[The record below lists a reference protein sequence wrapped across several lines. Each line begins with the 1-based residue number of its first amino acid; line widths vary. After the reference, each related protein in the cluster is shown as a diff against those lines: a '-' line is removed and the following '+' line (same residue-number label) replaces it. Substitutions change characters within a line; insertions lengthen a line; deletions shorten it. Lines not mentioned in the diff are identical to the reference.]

1 MTPYGFGPGFSR
13 GLFRVFGTSRVWV
26 PLKSINGDIL
36 WPFLMS
42 FEVLSHLD
50 FIDIPKPSL
59 GLSTLP

>member
-1 MTPYGFGPGFSR
+1 
-13 GLFRVFGTSRVWV
+13 V

-42 FEVLSHLD
+42 FEVFSHLG
-50 FIDIPKPSL
+50 FIDTLKTSL